1 MIAPRMFAVS
11 SALTRPLGQGIA
23 VRAGVNFAAAET
35 AQDAEDT
42 VRQLLTGR
50 PDGWVVSSM
59 STAQVPKPEEMP

>member
-1 MIAPRMFAVS
+1 MIAHRMFAVS

-35 AQDAEDT
+35 AQDAEDK

-59 STAQVPKPEEMP
+59 ATEQLPKPEEMP

>member
-1 MIAPRMFAVS
+1 MIAHRMFAVS

-35 AQDAEDT
+35 AQDAEDK

-59 STAQVPKPEEMP
+59 STAQVPKPEEVL

>member
-35 AQDAEDT
+35 AQDAEDA
-42 VRQLLTGR
+42 VRRDLTDR